1 MSIINL
7 SIEQLKQAI
16 SIKEEIATLEQKLAS
31 FINGKSLQEAAAVVV
46 PAKRG
51 RKKMS
56 PEAKARIAAAATA
69 RWAKIKGTPVASPV
83 TKKRTFSPEHRAKL
97 IAAAKAR
104 WNGKKTQAPAIVKAS
119 PATKKGGITPEGRA
133 RIVAAL
139 KARWAKK
146 KK

>member
-56 PEAKARIAAAATA
+56 PEAKAKIAAAATA
-69 RWAKIKGTPVASPV
+69 RWAKIKGT
-83 TKKRTFSPEHRAKL
+83 
-97 IAAAKAR
+97 
-104 WNGKKTQAPAIVKAS
+104 APA
-119 PATKKGGITPEGRA
+119 PAKSAPTAKPAKGKRVLSPEGRA

-146 KK
+146 K